1 MKRSD
6 ITDIWPEA
14 TKEQIDKIMNINGAD
29 VNSAKSE
36 VTNLQT
42 QLNAA
47 QGELQKLKDGAAG
60 QPDKLKETQ
69 DALAA
74 LQTELAGMKHA
85 EAVRTVREKVSGEK
99 KVPANLLT
107 GETDPAL
114 GAEKL
119 SAMGPELVM
128 VTLGGDGVFCRFG
141 DFAGTVKGFLVQV
154 ADTNGAGDTFLGAML
169 SRLALRGA
177 DPLAGLTGEE
187 LKACLT
193 YANRAAALTCMRH
206 GAIPAMP
213 TKEEVENGF

>member
-29 VNSAKSE
+29 VNGAKGE
-36 VTNLQT
+36 VTNLQA
-42 QLNAA
+42 QLTAA

-85 EAVRTVREKVSGEK
+85 EAVRMVREKVSGEK

-107 GETDPAL
+107 GET
-114 GAEKL
+114 
-119 SAMGPELVM
+119 
-128 VTLGGDGVFCRFG
+128 
-141 DFAGTVKGFLVQV
+141 
-154 ADTNGAGDTFLGAML
+154 
-169 SRLALRGA
+169 
-177 DPLAGLTGEE
+177 
-187 LKACLT
+187 
-193 YANRAAALTCMRH
+193 
-206 GAIPAMP
+206 
-213 TKEEVENGF
+213 EEV